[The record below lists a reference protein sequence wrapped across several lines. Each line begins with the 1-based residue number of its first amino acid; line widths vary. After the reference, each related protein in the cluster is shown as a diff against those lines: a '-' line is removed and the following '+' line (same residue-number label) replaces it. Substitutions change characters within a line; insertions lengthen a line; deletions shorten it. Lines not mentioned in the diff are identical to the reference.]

1 MGKFIDLKGQKFRT
15 LEHKQSLKKGGKH
28 SVDNITMACLVCNST
43 KGKKTEKE
51 FKKYINETKN

>member
-1 MGKFIDLKGQKFRT
+1 MIELILPWARLKKMNNI
-15 LEHKQSLKKGGKH
+15 KKGGKH